1 MNRIKTLPISVK
13 IVVMVVMV
21 GMIFFGLMVS
31 FFLGL
36 SGRISRRLIA
46 NQEDKINY
54 FSTAVSKDIQNTV
67 RKMAELS
74 ADARITRFVEE
85 KSEVFAYEDYQ
96 NYREAYGA
104 LRDCFASSM
113 YIKDVFLYI
122 PHRSEVL
129 SVERS
134 LYSIKETAV
143 KKRLDQGRETG
154 RNCFYEGDHITYM
167 DYTNNNMAVGMV
179 ISLPQV
185 RSTLQ
190 SYESERDYQ
199 FFFVSSEDY
208 RYLGNGSG
216 EEEIEKEIYEAVDWT
231 KRPKEEYRVGKN
243 TYFVRCLGISDN
255 SFYIVVYSDKKE
267 ILEEVYYMW
276 KVWGVL
282 FLLLFFVLL
291 FFICSIRRM
300 IKRPMQKLEYAMK
313 TIENDCY
320 TISLKL
326 DESREFSYVFL
337 QFNKMAEKIRTL
349 IQEVLEEQ
357 IVMEQIKNKQLFL
370 QMNPH
375 FLFNSLYM
383 GYRLAKAEETESVAQ
398 LCLYL
403 GDYFGMLTYASKEYI
418 RLENEITFTQAYL
431 KLNKM
436 RYDERLNYEMVWDGE
451 LKDEKIL
458 PLLLQPLLGLLLQQG
473 LEKSVHPVCQIRI
486 EIKKREAWMIFS
498 IWEDSG
504 AFDESIVED
513 MRQAMNGETIPETY
527 FSLWNL
533 KHRIE
538 GMYPG
543 GEGVVLYQKNDC
555 LHVEYAMEIR
565 GRLEQYV

>member
-1 MNRIKTLPISVK
+1 MNRIKTLPISLK
-13 IVVMVVMV
+13 IIFMIGMVW
-21 GMIFFGLMVS
+21 IMVS
-31 FFLGL
+31 GIMISLFLGL
-36 SGRISRRLIA
+36 SRRVSQKLIT

-74 ADARITRFVEE
+74 VDMRVTRFVEE
-85 KSEVFAYEDYQ
+85 KTDVFQYEDYQ
-96 NYREAYGA
+96 NYREAYMA
-104 LRDCFASSM
+104 LSDCFASSM
-113 YIKDVFLYI
+113 YIEDVFLYI
-122 PHRSEVL
+122 PNRKEVL

-134 LYSIKETAV
+134 LYTIDDAV
-143 KKRLDQGRETG
+143 EKRLEQGKKMEK
-154 RNCFYEGDHITYM
+154 NCSYEGDRIIYM
-167 DYTNNNMAVGMV
+167 DYTKANMAVGMV
-179 ISLPQV
+179 ISLLQV
-185 RSTLQ
+185 KSMIQ

-208 RYLGNGSG
+208 RYLGNGNG
-216 EEEIEKEIYEAVDWT
+216 EEGVEKQIYHAVDWSHRL
-231 KRPKEEYRVGKN
+231 KKEYQVGES

-255 SFYIVVYSDKKE
+255 SFYIVMYSDKKE
-267 ILEEVYYMW
+267 ILAEVYYMW
-276 KVWGVL
+276 RIWGL
-282 FLLLFFVLL
+282 LLLLLFFILL
-291 FFICSIRRM
+291 FLLVSIRRM
-300 IKRPMQKLEYAMK
+300 IKRPMQKLELAMK

-320 TISLKL
+320 SISLKL

-337 QFNKMAEKIRTL
+337 QFNKMADKIRTL

-357 IVMEQIKNKQLFL
+357 IMMEQIKNKQLSL

-436 RYDERLNYEMVWDGE
+436 RYDERLIYDMVWDEE
-451 LKDEKIL
+451 LKDERIL
-458 PLLLQPLLGLLLQQG
+458 PMLLQPLLGLLFQHG
-473 LEKSVHPVCQIRI
+473 LEKSLHPVCHIHI
-486 EIKKREAWMIFS
+486 EIKKKGTWMVFS

-504 AFDESIVED
+504 AFDELIVED
-513 MRQAMNGETIPETY
+513 MRQAMEGETIPETY

-543 GEGVVLYQKNDC
+543 GQGVEICQRDDC
-555 LHVEYAMEIR
+555 LHVKYAMEIR